1 MSEMR
6 YVSHPG
12 VYIKDAIESL
22 GMSQNEFACRT
33 GLTSKNVSTLINGSS
48 SITFEVAT
56 KLASF
61 FDNSVEG
68 WINLQTKYDMYLNQE
83 KVKAQYK
90 EDYEIV
96 KMFDNS
102 FLKDYLQIEKDPKN
116 KENIIDSLRKLLNV
130 GYLSCLKE
138 NDMYAFCKTSIQKD
152 LTVKNIVLR
161 NAWISL
167 AENSV
172 RDLKIKEF
180 DYNKIKEN
188 IQVLRSF
195 TLKKPKEFVPK
206 LHATL
211 NNCGIKLVIL
221 PYLSGSNI
229 SGVTKWNDNDK
240 TVLIA
245 INDCGKDADKFWF
258 TLFHELGHALANH
271 KRHLTLSFENGK
283 IKDAEEIEADN
294 FARNALINDYSYEQ
308 FTSKGDFSLGNIT
321 NFAIQESV
329 APFVIIGRLQ
339 KDGFIPWSCYSDL
352 KIKYK
357 IVNQYV
363 GL

>member
-12 VYIKDAIESL
+12 IYIKDAIESL

-33 GLTSKNVSTLINGSS
+33 GLSSKNVSTLINGSS

-96 KMFDNS
+96 KMFENS

-152 LTVKNIVLR
+152 LTTKNIVLR
-161 NAWISL
+161 NLYEIL
-167 AENSV
+167 
-172 RDLKIKEF
+172 
-180 DYNKIKEN
+180 
-188 IQVLRSF
+188 
-195 TLKKPKEFVPK
+195 
-206 LHATL
+206 LH
-211 NNCGIKLVIL
+211 I
-221 PYLSGSNI
+221 
-229 SGVTKWNDNDK
+229 
-240 TVLIA
+240 
-245 INDCGKDADKFWF
+245 
-258 TLFHELGHALANH
+258 
-271 KRHLTLSFENGK
+271 
-283 IKDAEEIEADN
+283 
-294 FARNALINDYSYEQ
+294 
-308 FTSKGDFSLGNIT
+308 
-321 NFAIQESV
+321 
-329 APFVIIGRLQ
+329 
-339 KDGFIPWSCYSDL
+339 
-352 KIKYK
+352 
-357 IVNQYV
+357 
-363 GL
+363 